1 MNKILITITGF
12 LMALADTMPG
22 LSGGTICF
30 IMGIYDKFISSIK
43 DLLDKSKRKKAMK
56 FLLILGCGWIFGF
69 IFGVIFIDKLL
80 EQYPYEMISFFL
92 GLVIAAIPITFKEE
106 YQNMKNFKNII
117 FTIIG
122 MLVVIGISAFNNL
135 SLNIDVNN
143 IPMWFYFYCF
153 IVAIIAIGGMLLPG
167 ISGSTILLIFG
178 IYTFII
184 STIKDFI
191 TSFNFNYFPI
201 LFVFGMGVLIG
212 GVTVTKL
219 ISHLFKRHRG
229 IILYLI
235 LGLMLGSIYSIY
247 NAPKF
252 IINPLTNTS
261 YQNMSLGKINFI
273 MFLIGICAIIIINEI
288 KKILN
293 KKK

>member
-30 IMGIYDKFISSIK
+30 IMGIYDKFIASIK
-43 DLLDKSKRKKAMK
+43 DLINKSKRKKALK
-56 FLLILGCGWIFGF
+56 FLSILAIGWIIGF

-80 EQYPYEMISFFL
+80 EKYPYEMISFFL
-92 GLVIAAIPITFKEE
+92 GLVIAAIPITFKDE
-106 YQNMKNFKNII
+106 YENMKNIKNII
-117 FTIIG
+117 YT
-122 MLVVIGISAFNNL
+122 LIGIIIVVGISTFNNL
-135 SLNIDVNN
+135 SLNIDINN
-143 IPMWFYFYCF
+143 IPIWFYIYCF
-153 IVAIIAIGGMLLPG
+153 FVAIIAIGGMLLPG

-191 TSFNFNYFPI
+191 TTLDLSYFPI
-201 LFVFGMGVLIG
+201 LFVFGMGILVG
-212 GVTVTKL
+212 GFSVTKL
-219 ISHLFKRHRG
+219 ISYLFKKHRG

-235 LGLMLGSIYSIY
+235 LGLMIGSIYSIY

-252 IINPLTNTS
+252 IINPQTNTS
-261 YQNMSLGKINFI
+261 YHDMNLINFNFI
-273 MFLIGICAIIIINEI
+273 MFLVGICAIIFINGI
-288 KKILN
+288 KNFLN
-293 KKK
+293 KK